1 MYILLTYLPIQMWFI
16 WDTEISVQKI
26 DIDYCCISTLL
37 FSTIN
42 LEVNYFSVV
51 KNKIKTK
58 AL

>member
-1 MYILLTYLPIQMWFI
+1 MWFI

-42 LEVNYFSVV
+42 LEVNYVSVV